1 MTNVVAACGVVTGGI
16 SGEPPD
22 LSADD
27 NPVVTV
33 SAIHNAKVTA
43 SAIHCMG
50 VSLWKKELVYG
61 LTGGLV

>member
-1 MTNVVAACGVVTGGI
+1 MANVVAACGVVTGGI

-27 NPVVTV
+27 NLV
-33 SAIHNAKVTA
+33 VTA
-43 SAIHCMG
+43 SAIHCM